1 MTMTIWKNKGLNLLL
16 IAGSILASLLL
27 CEGLVR
33 IIYTPADIHPAH
45 PAVDDVLG
53 HRINPHESGHD
64 SRGFRN
70 ADDTGDFQVVCIG
83 DSFTYGD
90 GVPRKS
96 AFPQQLGRTIR
107 QKVYNMA
114 MGGYG
119 PVQYYYLISQAMELH
134 PRKIIITFYLG
145 NDLLDAYYM
154 VERHDYWKWL
164 ASGLGPEN
172 QLASI
177 SPCDLPCKPAVEVDL
192 FYAPEIITLRLKES
206 GSFLFRLHSFLRLN
220 SAFYSLQYAGITKPL
235 IQKFFER
242 EQHLQH
248 PGAFACKE
256 VDTIFTPGTN
266 LRRVDLADHR
276 VRQGALITRRI
287 IHLMVEGRYPMKDLL
302 LAFMP
307 TKEAVYY
314 HCLKSKGISLPN
326 EYTCSIYYEREL
338 TKWLT
343 GVTTAAGLQA
353 VDLFPLL
360 DNAVLQGQKLYHSSS
375 DGHLNK
381 VGNSLVAAHLAQV
394 LEKSR

>member
-1 MTMTIWKNKGLNLLL
+1 MAMNIWKHKGLNLLL

-27 CEGLVR
+27 CEGLAR
-33 IIYTPADIHPAH
+33 LIYTPADIHPAH
-45 PAVDDVLG
+45 PTVDDILG

-70 ADDTGDFQVVCIG
+70 AEDTGDFPVVCIG

-96 AFPQQLGRTIR
+96 AFPQQLERTIHQR
-107 QKVYNMA
+107 VYNMA

-119 PVQYYYLISQAMELH
+119 PVQYYYLISRAMELH
-134 PRKIIITFYLG
+134 PLKIVITFYLG

-154 VERHDYWKWL
+154 VGRHDYWKWL
-164 ASGLGPEN
+164 EPGLGPEK
-172 QLASI
+172 QLDSLQR
-177 SPCDLPCKPAVEVDL
+177 CNLPCKPAVEVDL

-206 GSFLFRLHSFLRLN
+206 GSFLFRIHSFLRLN
-220 SAFYSLQYAGITKPL
+220 SAFYALQYAGITKPL
-235 IQKFFER
+235 IQKLFER

-287 IHLMVEGRYPMKDLL
+287 INLMAAGKYPKKDLL
-302 LAFMP
+302 LVFMP
-307 TKEAVYY
+307 TKEAVYDNY
-314 HCLKSKGISLPN
+314 LKKKRVSLPN
-326 EYTCSIYYEREL
+326 EFTCSVLYEREL

-343 GVTTAAGLQA
+343 GAVAAAGLQA

-360 DNAVLQGQKLYHSSS
+360 EDAVSQGQRLYHSTS

-381 VGNSLVAAHLAQV
+381 VGNSLVAAELAQV

>member
-1 MTMTIWKNKGLNLLL
+1 MTIRKTKGLNLLL

-27 CEGLVR
+27 CEGLAR

-45 PAVDDVLG
+45 PAVDDILG

-70 ADDTGDFQVVCIG
+70 KNASGDFPVVCIG

-96 AFPQQLGRTIR
+96 AFPQQLARTIHQR
-107 QKVYNMA
+107 VYNMA

-119 PVQYYYLISQAMELH
+119 PVQYYYLISRAMELH
-134 PRKIIITFYLG
+134 PRKIIITFYSG

-164 ASGLGPEN
+164 ASGLGPEK

-177 SPCDLPCKPAVEVDL
+177 SPCNLPCKPAVEVDL

-206 GSFLFRLHSFLRLN
+206 GSFLFRVHSYLRLN
-220 SAFYSLQYAGITKPL
+220 SAFYALQYAGITKPL
-235 IQKFFER
+235 IQKLFER

-248 PGAFACKE
+248 PGAFACPE

-266 LRRVDLADHR
+266 LRRVDLGDPR

-287 IHLMVEGRYPMKDLL
+287 IGLMAEKYPKEDPLL
-302 LAFMP
+302 VFMP

-314 HCLKSKGISLPN
+314 NCLKSKGVSLPN
-326 EYTCSIYYEREL
+326 EYTCAVYYEREV
-338 TKWLT
+338 TRFLT
-343 GVTTAAGLQA
+343 GAAAAAGLQVA
-353 VDLFPLL
+353 DLFPVLEG
-360 DNAVLQGQKLYHSSS
+360 AVLQGQKLYHSSS